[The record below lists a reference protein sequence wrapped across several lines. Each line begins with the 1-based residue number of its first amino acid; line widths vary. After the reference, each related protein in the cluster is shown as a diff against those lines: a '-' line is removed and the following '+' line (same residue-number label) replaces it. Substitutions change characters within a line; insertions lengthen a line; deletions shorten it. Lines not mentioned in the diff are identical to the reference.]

1 MPRTKK
7 VNSKAPTAKPEKQKQ
22 QSAAKAIEPQSTREQ
37 LSSIIK
43 SARDLMRKDAGL
55 SGDLD
60 RLPQLSCALFLKCYD
75 DIEQRREAEMPLSG
89 QKYRSVIP
97 KPFRWRDWASDPD
110 RGQTGPELIDFV
122 NNHLLPALRDLSGND
137 QKVVI
142 AALFRETYNRMLSGY
157 LLRDLVNKIDG
168 VHFLSRDEIFTL
180 SHLYESML
188 KEMRD
193 AAGDSGEFYTPRPVV
208 RFMVERVAPKLGE
221 TVLDPACG
229 TGGFLVEAFDYLH
242 RQRKK
247 SADEDV
253 LQNKTLHGIEKKP
266 MPYLLG
272 TMNLI
277 LHGIEAPNIR
287 RTNALE
293 KPLKEIGEDDRY
305 DIIVTNPPFGGEEE
319 AGIQLNF
326 PEATRTSETAL
337 LFLQFI
343 MRSLKPKGRCAVV
356 VPNGTLFGDGVSAK
370 VKAKMLTEFNL
381 HTIVRLPNGVFA
393 PYTSI
398 PTNLLFFDRT
408 GPTTDIWYYEQPMPD
423 GRKNYSKTK
432 PLQYEEFAECAEW
445 WNKREENERA
455 WKVAASDVLKTD
467 ADGNLISVNLDVKNP
482 NVLDD
487 FVHLPPE
494 QLAADIL
501 KKEHR
506 IAEIMAEI
514 QAVLRA

>member
-7 VNSKAPTAKPEKQKQ
+7 TEAKP
-22 QSAAKAIEPQSTREQ
+22 AAKRAGKAGPPPQSTREQ

-60 RLPQLSCALFLKCYD
+60 RLPQLSWVLFLKCYD
-75 DIEQRREAEMPLSG
+75 DLEKSHEDNAILSG
-89 QKYRSVIP
+89 KKYRPVVP
-97 KPFRWRDWASDPD
+97 KPFRWREWAADAD
-110 RGQTGPELIDFV
+110 HGQTGPGLIDFV
-122 NNHLLPALRDLSGND
+122 NNQLLPALRELSGSD
-137 QKVVI
+137 ERVVI
-142 AALFRETYNRMLSGY
+142 ASLFRETYNRMLSGY
-157 LLRDLVNKIDG
+157 LLRDLVNLIDG
-168 VHFLSRDEIFTL
+168 VHFQSKDQIFTL
-180 SHLYESML
+180 SHVYESML

-208 RFMVERVAPKLGE
+208 RFMVERVAPQLGE
-221 TVLDPACG
+221 TLLDPACG
-229 TGGFLVEAFDYLH
+229 TGGFLVEAYEYLK

-253 LQNKTLHGIEKKP
+253 LQTKTLHGIEKKP

-277 LHGIEAPNIR
+277 LHGIESPNIR
-287 RTNALE
+287 RVNALE

-305 DIIVTNPPFGGEEE
+305 HVIATNPPFGGEEE

-326 PEATRTSETAL
+326 PEATRASETAL

-343 MRSLKPKGRCAVV
+343 MRSLKPGGRCAVV

-370 VKAKMLTEFNL
+370 VKEKLLTEFNL

-398 PTNLLFFDRT
+398 PTNLLFFDRS
-408 GPTTDIWYYEQPMPD
+408 GPTTDIWYYEQPMPE
-423 GRKNYSKTK
+423 GRKNYSKTR
-432 PLQYEEFAECAEW
+432 PLQFEEFAGCAAW
-445 WNKREENERA
+445 WDAPQREENERA
-455 WKVAASDVLKTD
+455 WKVAATDVLKYD
-467 ADGNLISVNLDVKNP
+467 EAGNLISVNLDIKNP
-482 NVLDD
+482 NVQDD
-487 FVHLPPE
+487 FEHLPPE

-501 KKEHR
+501 KKEQR

-514 QAVLRA
+514 QSTLARAQS